1 MIPKM
6 LSRNSSK
13 NQPKNA
19 RVVLKPKT
27 RLTKLK
33 VANPVQQQVKV
44 VAYSPKSFFKDSITN
59 VFKEMTST
67 YGNIPLWVDYSM
79 HPESVSW
86 NLGSI
91 QATHN
96 VNVRGEEQF
105 VKELLSRFND
115 AIGDSLKSPG
125 NGISILSQSPSESS
139 QNLVKNVT
147 NIKTLSTALQKTD
160 KKTTFSSELLSAS
173 GLIAGLAGVVLA
185 LSFFSGR
192 RSSGRSAQR
201 VSRQGAL
208 RAALNSVS
216 DLTSNPVLE
225 SEEFTADSWHFSI
238 SDYIVTVNSK
248 GTVTEVRRRTKN
260 D

>member
-1 MIPKM
+1 MITKM
-6 LSRNSSK
+6 LSGNSSK
-13 NQPKNA
+13 NQPRSV

-27 RLTKLK
+27 RLRKLR

-44 VAYSPKSFFKDSITN
+44 VAYSPRSFFRDSITN
-59 VFKEMTST
+59 VFKEMTGT
-67 YGNIPLWVDYSM
+67 YGNIPLWIDYSM

-96 VNVRGEEQF
+96 VDVRGEEQF
-105 VKELLSRFND
+105 VKELLSRFYET
-115 AIGDSLKSPG
+115 IGDSLKNPG
-125 NGISILSQSPSESS
+125 NGINILSRSPSESG
-139 QNLVKNVT
+139 QNLLKNMT
-147 NIKTLSTALQKTD
+147 NIKSLSTALQKTD
-160 KKTTFSSELLSAS
+160 KKTAFSTDLLSAS

-185 LSFFSGR
+185 LSFFSSRRLGR
-192 RSSGRSAQR
+192 PDQR
-201 VSRQGAL
+201 VTRQDAL

-225 SEEFTADSWHFSI
+225 GEEFTADSWHFNI
-238 SDYIVTVNSK
+238 SDYMVTVNSK
-248 GTVTEVRRRTKN
+248 GTVTEVRRRTRN